1 MTKTLT
7 RIDLAKK
14 INKDLGIP
22 TTESLQLV
30 DRTVD
35 EVISAIIN
43 QEELKISSFGTFKVR
58 KKKARIGRN
67 PKTKETKTISARK
80 VAVFRPSKLLSVS
93 INR

>member
-43 QEELKISSFGTFKVR
+43 QEELKISSL
-58 KKKARIGRN
+58 
-67 PKTKETKTISARK
+67 P
-80 VAVFRPSKLLSVS
+80 
-93 INR
+93 